1 MTYIIKPVASLIHA
15 PFLKLFVLPVFGR
28 YIWLKNKLSRRATAP
43 VDKFLVLATN
53 RYLAPIIMLL
63 ITGSV
68 VISNIYT
75 EPINEDAGRDALV
88 YKIIGIENI
97 ELIEDTSPITESAT
111 VFSYADS
118 ATQVSRRTF
127 TESQRRDEEDG
138 NQVSGLA
145 TTQDGTVLVK
155 PGLATTENSESTR
168 TTVRDYIVQDGDSI
182 GKIAT
187 NFNITVNTILWAN
200 NLTFN
205 SYIKPGQTLV
215 IPPTSGVMHTIA
227 RGDTLAKIAQKYDAT
242 EAQIRDFNTIE
253 NEGLVIGQRIMV
265 PGGRVIET
273 AKPRQPARAVASA
286 PAGRSSTSS
295 VEPAT
300 PAGSGA
306 MTWPSACRRISQY
319 YRGWIHTG
327 VDIACPFGTPIR
339 AAEGGV
345 VSLVQ
350 YSRTGYGYHVIIN
363 HGGGVQTLYG
373 HMSTIS
379 VEAGQRV
386 TKGETI
392 GLEGSTGRS
401 TGPHLHFE
409 VRINGAKT
417 NPLSY
422 VR

>member
-1 MTYIIKPVASLIHA
+1 MTYIVKPIASVMHA

-43 VDKFLVLATN
+43 IDKLLVLATN
-53 RYLAPIIMLL
+53 RYLAPLIILL
-63 ITGSV
+63 ITGI
-68 VISNIYT
+68 VIVSNIYT

-88 YKIIGIENI
+88 YKIIGLENI
-97 ELIEDTSPITESAT
+97 ELIEDTSPITENAT

-138 NQVSGLA
+138 NQANGLA

-155 PGLATTENSESTR
+155 PGLATTQNSASTR
-168 TTVRDYIVQDGDSI
+168 TTVRDYVVQDGDSI

-205 SYIKPGQTLV
+205 SYIKPGQKLL
-215 IPPTSGVMHTIA
+215 IPPTSGVMHTVT
-227 RGDTLAKIAQKYDAT
+227 RGDTLGKIAQKYDAT
-242 EAQIRDFNTIE
+242 EAQIRDFNSIE
-253 NEGLVIGQRIMV
+253 NEGLVVGERIMV

-273 AKPRQPARAVASA
+273 AKPRQPARAIASA
-286 PAGRSSTSS
+286 PAGKTSRSNI
-295 VEPAT
+295 EPAV
-300 PAGSGA
+300 PAGSGS
-306 MTWPSACRRISQY
+306 MTWPNGCRRISQY

-327 VDIACPFGTPIR
+327 IDIACPFGTPIR
-339 AAEGGV
+339 AAESGV

-373 HMSTIS
+373 HLSTIS

-386 TKGETI
+386 SKGENI